1 MSGGPLVRTSG
12 STLGM
17 SGCTPISGAR
27 HRNQEPAGARS
38 TVPGTAR
45 RCTEIPMKVEQIFP
59 TLMIALS
66 FAAAIVYAFDRN
78 WRQTIYWTAAAIITI
93 TVTY

>member
-1 MSGGPLVRTSG
+1 
-12 STLGM
+12 
-17 SGCTPISGAR
+17 
-27 HRNQEPAGARS
+27 
-38 TVPGTAR
+38 
-45 RCTEIPMKVEQIFP
+45 MKVEQIFP